1 MSGPRVE
8 CNLYLARLVCDQ
20 ARGDMSDSDVRRAG
34 AGQGGATAKALM
46 TVCNVQPSLTV
57 LMSKY

>member
-1 MSGPRVE
+1 MSGPRVG

-20 ARGDMSDSDVRRAG
+20 ARGDMSDVRRAG
-34 AGQGGATAKALM
+34 AGQGGARAKALM
-46 TVCNVQPSLTV
+46 TEYNVQPSLTV

>member
-8 CNLYLARLVCDQ
+8 CNLYLARLVWCVI
-20 ARGDMSDSDVRRAG
+20 RPGVTCPDVTRAG
-34 AGQGGATAKALM
+34 AGQGGARAKALM
-46 TVCNVQPSLTV
+46 TVCNVRPSLTV